1 MKQTRISNIQGYSIC
16 VLIFLLSFFAV
27 VRGNAQEED
36 TAYRAELIRMIV
48 DKWQDTSAETGSE
61 RWRQGI
67 TVWLERLDT
76 DELTAAL
83 DISTYA
89 DLRSMLVSAGPSAD
103 QTEELDTILA
113 IGKSYYPLE
122 PCRIVDTRTASYIYA
137 GPISSDT
144 VANYFARDSTDQTD
158 NIALQGGKPGG
169 CGVPAAAEAVVVNI
183 TATEQ
188 GGRGHLRAYPWGIA
202 MPRASIVNF
211 SGSTIANATILPIC
225 TVACSYD
232 FSIYAS
238 MTTEVLVDVM
248 GYFAD

>member
-1 MKQTRISNIQGYSIC
+1 MNYPKISTTGKFSLC
-16 VLIFLLSFFAV
+16 SLVFFLLPFCVFESL
-27 VRGNAQEED
+27 AQEVD

-48 DKWQDTSAETGSE
+48 DKWQDTSEETSSA

-67 TVWLERLDT
+67 MIWLERLDT
-76 DELTAAL
+76 EELTTAL
-83 DISTYA
+83 DISSY
-89 DLRSMLVSAGPSAD
+89 DDVRGMLVSAGPSAD
-103 QTEELDTILA
+103 QAEGIDTALA
-113 IGKSYYPLE
+113 VGKSYYPLE
-122 PCRIVDTRTASYIYA
+122 PCRIVDTREALDIYE
-137 GPISSDT
+137 GPISPLL
-144 VANYFARDSTDQTD
+144 VANYFARDSTDQID
-158 NIALQGGKPGG
+158 DIELQGGKPGG

-211 SGSTIANATILPIC
+211 SGSTIANSTILPIC

-238 MTTEVLVDVM
+238 MTTHVVVDVM